1 MFKNKIL
8 PVLLA
13 GIWINLSEFFRNEFL
28 LKSEWQAH
36 YQSMGLEFPSAP
48 INGAIW
54 GIWGFLFALAISA
67 LSRKFSFKESLL
79 WAWLMG
85 FVLMWLVTG
94 NMLVLAPGILIYA
107 IPLSLVEVV
116 VAVWILKKHQIQAKN

>member
-1 MFKNKIL
+1 MFKDKIL

-36 YQSMGLEFPSAP
+36 YQSLGLEFPAEP

-67 LSRKFSFKESLL
+67 LSRKFSFRECLL

-85 FVLMWLVTG
+85 FALMWLVTG
-94 NMLVLAPGILIYA
+94 NMLVLPLGILIYA
-107 IPLSLVEVV
+107 IPLSLVEVA
-116 VAVWILKKHQIQAKN
+116 VAIWIFKTLQK